1 MFAIAGLLRKQGE
14 PIAGSVPRGG
24 SKVQCGLRLSPQNG
38 IIATHMKKT
47 DIAALAGAALFTAV
61 ALVGLVLGRD
71 WKLLLVPLF
80 LLPTIR
86 FFAADSTT
94 KEVVSGS
101 APASTVFTVREIML
115 ALVATAGAFA
125 FSARFATGKC
135 VWSAGAMTAAMSAI
149 STIHLFSGTFRHR
162 ALFAFCMLGAA
173 SSYAIVAFATSGD
186 VDATGFG
193 ALFVVPVFAV
203 ARAWLGVRDGRKGA
217 AA

>member
-1 MFAIAGLLRKQGE
+1 
-14 PIAGSVPRGG
+14 
-24 SKVQCGLRLSPQNG
+24 
-38 IIATHMKKT
+38 MKKT
-47 DIAALAGAALFTAV
+47 DIATLAGAALFTAV

-125 FSARFATGKC
+125 LSARFATGKC

-162 ALFAFCMLGAA
+162 SLFAFCMLGAA

>member
-14 PIAGSVPRGG
+14 SIVGSVPRRG

-125 FSARFATGKC
+125 LSARFATGKC
-135 VWSAGAMTAAMSAI
+135 VWSAGAMTMPTAV
-149 STIHLFSGTFRHR
+149 TKPQGTF
-162 ALFAFCMLGAA
+162 
-173 SSYAIVAFATSGD
+173 Y
-186 VDATGFG
+186 
-193 ALFVVPVFAV
+193 
-203 ARAWLGVRDGRKGA
+203 ARAAQNLRGDRLEQRMLNATQEIAKHTKKTAELLKDGVGGGTLTFQ
-217 AA
+217 